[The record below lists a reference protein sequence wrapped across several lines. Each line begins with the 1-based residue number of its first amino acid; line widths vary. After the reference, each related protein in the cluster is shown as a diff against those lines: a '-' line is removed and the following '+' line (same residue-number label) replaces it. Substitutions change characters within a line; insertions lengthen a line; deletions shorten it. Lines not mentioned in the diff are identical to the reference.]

1 LDRLLADVRAQQS
14 RILVVR
20 GEPGVGKT
28 VLLEYLARNASACR
42 VARAGG
48 VESEMEFA
56 FSGLHQLCGP
66 LLDHRGALPGPQ
78 SDALGVAFGLSD
90 GPSPDRFLVGLAALS
105 LLAEVAEKRPLV
117 CLVDDAQWVD
127 RASMQVLAFVA
138 RRLLAESV
146 AFVFAVRE
154 PGADGLE
161 GLPLIVLDGLN
172 DVDARLLLDGAIPG
186 RLDEQVRDRIVAE
199 TGGNPLALLELTR
212 GLSAAELAGG
222 FGWPDAR
229 PLASRIEE
237 SFLGRVRSL
246 PAQTQRLI
254 LTAAAEPLGD
264 VPLLRRAVER
274 LGIDSDAA
282 APAEAE
288 GLIEF
293 GFRVRFPHPLVRSAI
308 YRAGSRS
315 ERQAVHRA
323 LAEVTDPVSSP
334 DRRAWHRAQAA
345 SGLDEAVASELERS
359 AERARSRGGV
369 AAAAAFLA
377 RATELTPDPA
387 RRGARALAA
396 AQAKFE
402 AAAPEVA
409 DDLLAVAG
417 LGPLDALAQARV
429 ARLRAQIAFAR
440 SRGSDAP
447 PMLLDAAKAL
457 EGLDD
462 GLARETYLEA
472 FGAVMF
478 AGPLGGRHGLRAVAE
493 AARAA
498 PPAPLPARPSDL
510 LLDAMAT
517 RYAERVA
524 GKAGVSE
531 GSRAGVAIL
540 RRAVETL
547 RQAEPRTKDDIMHLL
562 RLSPVAQFMCM
573 QELWDFEGWREL
585 STCSVRL
592 ARESGAVTAL
602 PLLLTYL
609 AGVHVLAGEFAAAAA
624 LIEESDSIAAATG
637 NAPTRYAAL
646 YLAAWRG
653 DEAAAVDLDTVTK
666 DATARGEG
674 RILVMAGTV
683 AAVLYNGL
691 GGYAA
696 ALAGARQ
703 ACDHGDLGDAGS
715 LPELVEAGVRS
726 EAVEE
731 ATAALRKLEGRARAS
746 GTDWALGVLARSK
759 ALLSDDASAEALY
772 LEAIKR
778 LERSGVRVH
787 LARAHLVYG
796 EWLRRQNRR
805 RDGREHL
812 RIAYEALTSMGADA
826 FADRARG
833 ELLATGETVRKRT
846 VDTRDVL
853 TAQEWQIVRLA
864 AERHTNTEIASQL
877 FISPRTVEY
886 HLHKVFPKLGVSSR
900 KELAGAL
907 RELEG
912 ASR

>member
-1 LDRLLADVRAQQS
+1 
-14 RILVVR
+14 
-20 GEPGVGKT
+20 
-28 VLLEYLARNASACR
+28 
-42 VARAGG
+42 
-48 VESEMEFA
+48 MELA

-66 LLDHRGALPGPQ
+66 MLDRLKNLPGPQ
-78 SDALGVAFGLSD
+78 RDALGVAFGLSG
-90 GPSPDRFLVGLAALS
+90 GPSPDRFVVGLAALS
-105 LLAEVAEKRPLV
+105 LLADVAEDRPLV
-117 CLVDDAQWVD
+117 CVVDDAQWVD

-146 AFVFAVRE
+146 GFVFAVRE
-154 PGADGLE
+154 PGTGLDLE
-161 GLPLIVLDGLN
+161 GLPVLAVDGLS
-172 DVDARLLLDGAIPG
+172 DGDARLLLDSAIPG
-186 RLDEQVRDRIVAE
+186 RLDEQVRDRIVTE
-199 TGGNPLALLELTR
+199 TRGNPLALLELPR
-212 GLSAAELAGG
+212 GRTAAELAGG
-222 FGWPDAR
+222 FGLPDAR
-229 PLASRIEE
+229 PLASRIEQ
-237 SFLGRVRSL
+237 SFLQRVQSL
-246 PAQTQRLI
+246 PAETQRL
-254 LTAAAEPLGD
+254 LLVAAAEPLGD
-264 VPLLRRAVER
+264 VTLLRRAAEQ
-274 LGIDSDAA
+274 LAIDGEAA
-282 APAEAE
+282 IPAEAA

-293 GFRVRFPHPLVRSAI
+293 GTRVRFRHPLVRSAA
-308 YRAGSRS
+308 YRAGSLSDR
-315 ERQAVHRA
+315 EAVHRA
-323 LAEVTDPVSSP
+323 LAEATDPVASP
-334 DRRAWHRAQAA
+334 DRRAWHRAQATR
-345 SGLDEAVASELERS
+345 GLDEAVACELERS

-402 AAAPEVA
+402 AAAPDTA
-409 DDLLAVAG
+409 DDLLAMAE
-417 LGPLDALAQARV
+417 LGPLDAPARARV

-440 SRGSDAP
+440 NRGSDAP

-478 AGPLGGRHGLRAVAE
+478 AGPLGGRHGLLQVAE

-498 PPAPLPARPSDL
+498 PPGPPPARPSDL
-510 LLDAMAT
+510 LLDGMAT
-517 RYAERVA
+517 RYVERVA
-524 GKAGVSE
+524 GKGWVSE
-531 GSRAGVAIL
+531 RSRAGVAIL

-547 RQAEPRTKDDIMHLL
+547 RQAEPRTKDDVMHLL

-573 QELWDFEGWREL
+573 QELWEFEGWREL
-585 STCSVRL
+585 STRSVRL
-592 ARESGAVTAL
+592 AREAGALGAL

-609 AGVHVLAGEFAAAAA
+609 AGVHVYAGEFAAAAA

-637 NAPTRYAAL
+637 NAPMRYAAL

-653 DEAAAVDLDTVTK
+653 DEAAAMDLETVTK

-683 AAVLYNGL
+683 VAVLYNGL
-691 GGYAA
+691 GRYPA
-696 ALAGARQ
+696 ALVGARQ
-703 ACDHGDLGDAGS
+703 ACEHGDLGDAAGS

-726 EAVEE
+726 DAVEE
-731 ATAALRKLEGRARAS
+731 ASAALRELEGRARAS

-759 ALLSDDASAEALY
+759 AQLSDDASAESLY
-772 LEAIKR
+772 REAIER
-778 LERSGVRVH
+778 LERSRVRVH

-812 RIAYEALTSMGADA
+812 RFAYEMFSGMGADA

-853 TAQEWQIVRLA
+853 TAQEWQIARLA
-864 AERHTNTEIASQL
+864 AERRTNTEIANQL

-886 HLHKVFPKLGVSSR
+886 HLHKVFSKLGVSSR
-900 KELAGAL
+900 KELRGAL

-912 ASR
+912 ATR